1 MNGEFSG
8 FTLKPD
14 QMQVL
19 NPILILAFIPL
30 WETAVYPLLNKCHL
44 LKTPLQKMVIG
55 GLLAGL
61 AFVISAI
68 VEFQLEVIKN
78 PKQI

>member
-1 MNGEFSG
+1 MSGEFSG

-14 QMQVL
+14 QMQVI

-30 WETAVYPLLNKCHL
+30 WETAVYPLFNKFNL

-55 GLLAGL
+55 GLLAAL

-68 VEFQLEVIKN
+68 VEFELEVIN
-78 PKQI
+78 